1 MAERRT
7 TVDGLADAIMDGL
20 KEYADLATDT
30 VKDAVKDVSKT
41 VKKDIQANAPKRT
54 GRYKKS
60 WTVKKTAES
69 SNSLTMT
76 VHSKDRYQI
85 AHLLEHGHAKRGG
98 GRVVYLK
105 SKEKVREA
113 EQEKIKKWLAA
124 RVEQKKIKLIIE

>member
-41 VKKDIQANAPKRT
+41 VKKEIQANAPKRT

-60 WTVKKTAES
+60 WTVKKTGEDS
-69 SNSLTMT
+69 KSLQVT
-76 VHSKDRYQI
+76 VHSKNRYQI

-98 GRVVYLK
+98 GRV
-105 SKEKVREA
+105 
-113 EQEKIKKWLAA
+113 AA
-124 RVEQKKIKLIIE
+124 RPHIAPAEENGIRQLEEEIERGIRNG

>member
-1 MAERRT
+1 M
-7 TVDGLADAIMDGL
+7 DGLADAIMDGL

-98 GRVVYLK
+98 GRVAG
-105 SKEKVREA
+105 REHIAPA
-113 EQEKIKKWLAA
+113 EAKGNRELLQKIERGL
-124 RVEQKKIKLIIE
+124 RS

>member
-20 KEYADLATDT
+20 KEYADLGTDT

-60 WTVKKTAES
+60 WAVKKTAEQQ
-69 SNSLTMT
+69 LPY
-76 VHSKDRYQI
+76 HD
-85 AHLLEHGHAKRGG
+85 GPF
-98 GRVVYLK
+98 
-105 SKEKVREA
+105 
-113 EQEKIKKWLAA
+113 
-124 RVEQKKIKLIIE
+124 

>member
-7 TVDGLADAIMDGL
+7 SVDGLADAIMDGL
-20 KEYADLATDT
+20 KEYADLATDI

-54 GRYKKS
+54 GRYKS
-60 WTVKKTAES
+60 WAVKKTAES
-69 SNSLTMT
+69 SNSLIMT

-98 GRVVYLK
+98 GRV
-105 SKEKVREA
+105 SGREHIAPAEEKGNRELV
-113 EQEKIKKWLAA
+113 QKIERGL
-124 RVEQKKIKLIIE
+124 RS

>member
-41 VKKDIQANAPKRT
+41 VKKDIQ
-54 GRYKKS
+54 
-60 WTVKKTAES
+60 
-69 SNSLTMT
+69 
-76 VHSKDRYQI
+76 DRYQI

-98 GRVVYLK
+98 GRVAGREHIAPAE
-105 SKEKVREA
+105 EKGNRELV
-113 EQEKIKKWLAA
+113 QKIERGL
-124 RVEQKKIKLIIE
+124 RS

>member
-20 KEYADLATDT
+20 KEYAGLATDT

-69 SNSLTMT
+69 ITINPVPKARMRIACLIFFDSYTGLFIFLPST
-76 VHSKDRYQI
+76 VSFNFC
-85 AHLLEHGHAKRGG
+85 
-98 GRVVYLK
+98 
-105 SKEKVREA
+105 KV
-113 EQEKIKKWLAA
+113 
-124 RVEQKKIKLIIE
+124 

>member
-1 MAERRT
+1 MVRELLLLRCLFDSQLLYLP
-7 TVDGLADAIMDGL
+7 VCLGKGWL
-20 KEYADLATDT
+20 
-30 VKDAVKDVSKT
+30 SKT

-60 WTVKKTAES
+60 WAIKKTAES

-98 GRVVYLK
+98 GRVAGREHIAPAE
-105 SKEKVREA
+105 EKGNRELV
-113 EQEKIKKWLAA
+113 QKIERGL
-124 RVEQKKIKLIIE
+124 RS